1 MRLKYE
7 KVIHRCIVNNLFRWD
22 ITKKSCNAQGSR
34 KYYLVVTAPFCNKKI
49 LFYDNNNLLTF
60 FIMIKYSVVKEE
72 V

>member
-1 MRLKYE
+1 M
-7 KVIHRCIVNNLFRWD
+7 VSFFNSD
-22 ITKKSCNAQGSR
+22 KK
-34 KYYLVVTAPFCNKKI
+34 F